1 MSWPT
6 YQVAPPESVYAL
18 GVVSINFARFELTHT
33 WMLAAVANI
42 RERQATVIAA
52 RANPGDRGRLIE
64 SFMSHREWPDDAE
77 AAIKHYLKATEILTK
92 NRNVLVHSNAVET
105 WNNKTAFHSMSRQG
119 LPNLFQ
125 STLEEIRQ
133 VADDLNDYF
142 WFGHALSN
150 YIASEIHAAA
160 REAGMM
166 VVSTLP
172 DLLPLP
178 THIDPSQRPK
188 SGKTK

>member
-1 MSWPT
+1 M
-6 YQVAPPESVYAL
+6 
-18 GVVSINFARFELTHT
+18 G
-33 WMLAAVANI
+33 
-42 RERQATVIAA
+42 
-52 RANPGDRGRLIE
+52 
-64 SFMSHREWPDDAE
+64 HREWPGDAE
-77 AAIKHYLKATEILTK
+77 AAIRHYLKANDVLTK

-105 WNNKTAFHSMSRQG
+105 WSNKIAFHSMSKQG

-160 REAGMM
+160 REEGML
-166 VVSTLP
+166 VVSNLP
-172 DLLPLP
+172 DLMPMP
-178 THIDPSQRPK
+178 IHIDPSQRPK
-188 SGKTK
+188 SGKAK